1 MRESS
6 LQSTQYRRTVVVD
19 IETVTLDPNLA
30 KGALDALTGRIVCI
44 GMLIDDGAQL
54 EELTITHENEVHIL
68 TKFWATIRPTDVIVG
83 HNVHEFDLPFIR
95 QRSWILGIRPSR
107 TIDLR
112 KFYTADVWDSMQ
124 VWSNWAFKKFV
135 SLDALGTALQCGQK
149 SAHGM
154 DVAQWWAIRDLQAI
168 AQYCLGDV
176 RLTYLVYCKM
186 TYQEPRLNKPHTEVQ
201 QARTS
206 TVERILSVAATRGR
220 VTRKTRIQPMSPRVE
235 NVPL

>member
-1 MRESS
+1 MNERA
-6 LQSTQYRRTVVVD
+6 LSTQFRRTVVVD
-19 IETVTLDPNLA
+19 IETVTLDPNLV
-30 KGALDALTGRIVCI
+30 KGALDALTGRVVCV

-54 EELTITHENEVHIL
+54 EELAITDENEANIL

-83 HNVHEFDLPFIR
+83 HNVHEFDIPFIR

-186 TYQEPRLNKPHTEVQ
+186 TYQEPRLCIPRTNVEQLSRSTEEQIV
-201 QARTS
+201 
-206 TVERILSVAATRGR
+206 SVGAGRGR
-220 VTRKTRIQPMSPRVE
+220 VARKTGILPIRSRV
-235 NVPL
+235 

>member
-1 MRESS
+1 MNEST
-6 LQSTQYRRTVVVD
+6 QSTQFRRTVVVD
-19 IETVTLDPNLA
+19 IETVTLDPNLV
-30 KGALDALTGRIVCI
+30 KGALDALTGRVVCV
-44 GMLIDDGAQL
+44 GMLIDDGAEV
-54 EELTITHENEVHIL
+54 EELAITDENEAHIL
-68 TKFWATIRPTDVIVG
+68 TKFWATIRATDVIVG
-83 HNVHEFDLPFIR
+83 HNVHEFDIPFIR

-186 TYQEPRLNKPHTEVQ
+186 TYQEPLLAKPSAEEQ
-201 QARTS
+201 QPKMSA
-206 TVERILSVAATRGR
+206 VERIMSVGGSRGR
-220 VTRKTRIQPMSPRVE
+220 VPRKTGILPIRPRV
-235 NVPL
+235 

>member
-1 MRESS
+1 MNEST
-6 LQSTQYRRTVVVD
+6 QSTQFRRTVVVD
-19 IETVTLDPNLA
+19 IETVTLDPNLV
-30 KGALDALTGRIVCI
+30 KGALDALSGRIVCI
-44 GMLIDDGAQL
+44 GILIDDGTQL
-54 EELTITHENEVHIL
+54 EELAITDENEVNIL

-83 HNVHEFDLPFIR
+83 HNVHEFDIPFIR
-95 QRSWILGIRPSR
+95 QRSWILSIRPSR

-168 AQYCLGDV
+168 EQYCLSDV

-186 TYQEPRLNKPHTEVQ
+186 TYQEPRLGKPQAEVRQ
-201 QARTS
+201 PRIS
-206 TVERILSVAATRGR
+206 SVERSMSVRVNRGR
-220 VTRKTRIQPMSPRVE
+220 VSPKTRILPISPRIE
-235 NVPL
+235 NVPH